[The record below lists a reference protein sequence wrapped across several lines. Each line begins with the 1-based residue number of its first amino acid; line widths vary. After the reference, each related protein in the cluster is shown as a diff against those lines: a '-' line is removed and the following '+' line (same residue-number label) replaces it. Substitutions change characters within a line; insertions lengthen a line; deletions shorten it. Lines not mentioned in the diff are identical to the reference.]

1 MATQSSWVFDTTSY
15 SFQQDVLQRSRQV
28 PVVVD
33 FWAPWCSPCRQ
44 LGPILEKL
52 AQEYAGRFLLAKV
65 NIDEN
70 PDLAQVLGVQSIPL
84 VVAFQ
89 NGQPVNQFVG
99 VMPEESVREWLA
111 TFLPSPGQELVRKGE
126 SLERTDP
133 KAAEAAYR
141 DAIRQEPDNADA
153 KIHLARLLLNQNR
166 EDESRAIIEELAARG
181 YLEPEAEK
189 IKSQLD
195 LRASAE
201 EAGDVAELRKAVEAD
216 PNNLEL
222 QIKLAEALAGAGRHQ
237 EALDICLR
245 VIEQDKE
252 GAGVEAKQT
261 MLRIFDTLGAQSDLT
276 STYRRK
282 LATVLY

>member
-1 MATQSSWVFDTTSY
+1 M
-15 SFQQDVLQRSRQV
+15 
-28 PVVVD
+28 
-33 FWAPWCSPCRQ
+33 
-44 LGPILEKL
+44 EKL
-52 AQEYAGRFLLAKV
+52 ANEYAGRFLLAKV
-65 NIDEN
+65 NVDEN
-70 PDLAQVLGVQSIPL
+70 PDIAAALGVQSIPL
-84 VVAFQ
+84 VVAFS
-89 NGQPVNQFVG
+89 NGRPVNQFAG
-99 VMPEESVREWLA
+99 LMPEETVREWLA
-111 TFLPSPGQELVRKGE
+111 TFLPSAGQELVQKGE

-141 DAIRQEPDNADA
+141 EAIRQEPDNADA

-189 IKSQLD
+189 IKSQLE

-216 PNNLEL
+216 PSNLKL
-222 QIKLAEALAGAGRHQ
+222 QVKLAEALAGVGRHQ

-245 VIEQDKE
+245 VIEADKE
-252 GAGVEAKQT
+252 GVGAEAKQT
-261 MLRIFDTLGAQSDLT
+261 MLRIFDTLGDQSDLT
-276 STYRRK
+276 SSYRRK